1 MVRKLTEKYGLV
13 RIPKQWIWFDE
24 MSEPN
29 KSLDDLKRQY
39 ELTMQ
44 RRATLTSQASSLMSF
59 ASIIDTIVIALLIG
73 LVSSPDVVKL
83 LNEHPNEDLIIWTIL
98 VAFIA
103 YIGTL
108 ILALLAYWE
117 PKWVIAPKM
126 PPLNGNYFDAADV
139 FVGTQ
144 TDYGDVKRAYQLI
157 KATDFTQ
164 RINSNK
170 YELLKFAFISLICGI
185 SLTCVVAI
193 TILHHAL

>member
-1 MVRKLTEKYGLV
+1 MLLFRSGGFCLT
-13 RIPKQWIWFDE
+13 IE
-24 MSEPN
+24 MSESN
-29 KSLDDLKRQY
+29 KSLDDLKHQY

-44 RRATLTSQASSLMSF
+44 RRSTLTAQASSLMSF

-73 LVSSPDVVKL
+73 LVSSQDVVNL
-83 LNEHPNEDLIIWTIL
+83 LNEHPNKYLIIWLVL

-103 YIGTL
+103 YIITL

-117 PKWVIAPKM
+117 PKWVVAPKM

-157 KATDFTQ
+157 RATDFTQ
-164 RINSNK
+164 LVNSNK
-170 YELLKFAFISLICGI
+170 YKLLKFAFISLICGI
-185 SLTCVVAI
+185 ALTSAVAI
-193 TILHHAL
+193 TILQSAILP

>member
-1 MVRKLTEKYGLV
+1 
-13 RIPKQWIWFDE
+13 
-24 MSEPN
+24 MSESN

-39 ELTMQ
+39 ELTME
-44 RRATLTSQASSLMSF
+44 RRCTLTSQASSLMSF

-73 LVSSPDVVKL
+73 LVSSEDVVNL
-83 LNEHPNEDLIIWTIL
+83 LKDKPYKDLIIWIVL

-103 YIGTL
+103 YIITL

-117 PKWVIAPKM
+117 PKWIVAPKM

-139 FVGTQ
+139 FVGTE

-164 RINSNK
+164 QVNSNK
-170 YELLKFAFISLICGI
+170 YNLLKFAFISLICGI
-185 SLTCVVAI
+185 GLTSAVGI
-193 TILHHAL
+193 TILHHALTHPLP